1 MISKLIEYFW
11 PNGQVTHANEPK
23 TETEK
28 TETKK
33 TESEKTE
40 SEQTESL
47 ETEASKKADPHG
59 LDRLKFN
66 PYDLDEVEEQQKKFI
81 EEQAIQFFG
90 GLAAGVYFTATEKP
104 LVSPPP
110 NNQFKS
116 GNRQEFCDKLAKA
129 AEDPRIKSSPHAIAS
144 VRVMQGQNNF
154 QEKAGQ
160 PMPQNTIDIFLE
172 QVYAHAALDEK
183 AKAEGQEVAPANDHK
198 DCDIEHHKKL
208 QKAFLD
214 SGYISGNILHTIA
227 AVKDSVTKDVFDE
240 GVPMAALW
248 ATEGPADPTCT
259 YYKDMREVAR
269 SIVYTDSDSEQ
280 SEISDEEPVK
290 KDDIEGTVTVVE
302 TSVEISVS
310 KNEVEETVT
319 VEETVIVS
327 EYSGSFF
334 GSSSNSESQS
344 PAYLE
349 RDEVSPS
356 IDEVQHSTIAQKKGE
371 DDMDYMTRIDAMM
384 N

>member
-1 MISKLIEYFW
+1 MVKQRMLSSQK
-11 PNGQVTHANEPK
+11 PNRKNRIGK
-23 TETEK
+23 
-28 TETKK
+28 
-33 TESEKTE
+33 
-40 SEQTESL
+40 TESL
-47 ETEASKKADPHG
+47 ETETSNKSDPHG
-59 LDRLKFN
+59 LDRFQFN

-110 NNQFKS
+110 DNQFKS

-129 AEDPRIKSSPHAIAS
+129 AEDPRIKASPHAIAS

-208 QKAFLD
+208 QKAFWD

-227 AVKDSVTKDVFDE
+227 AVKDSVTKVVSDE
-240 GVPMAALW
+240 EVPMAALW
-248 ATEGPADPTCT
+248 ATEGPADPTCS

-290 KDDIEGTVTVVE
+290 KDDNESTVTVVE

-310 KNEVEETVT
+310 KNEIEGMVT
-319 VEETVIVS
+319 LEETVIVS

-349 RDEVSPS
+349 REEVSPS
-356 IDEVQHSTIAQKKGE
+356 INEAQYSTIAQKE
-371 DDMDYMTRIDAMM
+371 DESDMDYMTRMDAMM